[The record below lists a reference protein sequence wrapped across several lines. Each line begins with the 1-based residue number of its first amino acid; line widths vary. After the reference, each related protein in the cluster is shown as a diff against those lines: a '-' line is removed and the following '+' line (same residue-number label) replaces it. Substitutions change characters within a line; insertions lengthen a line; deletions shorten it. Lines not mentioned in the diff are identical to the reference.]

1 MASKV
6 DKAQKNKDRRL
17 TTAPS
22 FWTAGLKTSGLKPND
37 DDEER
42 RRKKKKKTTTNELV
56 PQRGHVASSS
66 WSQPG
71 SGQAKSSN
79 STRPS
84 PYMMD
89 DASSS
94 SSDSKGKRMTTYNSF
109 WTKSLFGTTKEN
121 PKFDL
126 LQPTRPKA
134 PVASASSSQQS
145 KGKAPAGP
153 AWHSTPS
160 DRPGSSRTVPNERT
174 GLVQHNA
181 FGRGST
187 PEPANPSGLRRDDRG
202 GNGATEARGRPPH
215 LDPVR
220 LGQHSRS
227 HTISTSPLRQNP
239 PTLGDPTGTW
249 KLKGHQDYGAGSS
262 RAANS
267 PLVSNV
273 AADEATPRTTG
284 TLFSFVRKTA
294 READTRVP
302 IDNSTQRPGTG
313 SNRDQIPARPPRP
326 ADALSYARSEEAAN
340 SRRPVPQ
347 PFAGSSRD
355 AATPGKRQPQLG
367 RDAVEIGTADT
378 LLILRQKDLREP
390 VPRISDSNA
399 PPRGSLDDWNRPS
412 ISNKSKEGVVHG
424 NALGQAS
431 EVRNQPQH
439 STRSQFQDLVQ
450 HDRRTH
456 AAERP
461 EQGQQRSLGKDRMP
475 NPSEMAAFR
484 TQIPKTYTA
493 EDKPSEA
500 ATHTLDPRTGYLM
513 PASTSQ
519 LSKPDPQEHARPE
532 RKHRDQR
539 QNDAQ
544 PLANTRPSN
553 AQEQPSQRSGD
564 RHREETGA
572 SRPSARKAAAATVSP
587 TDEWPKVGL
596 IAGQPPQRPARPSAD
611 ISNAVAEF
619 SKATPLA
626 ESQQRGFFAEQ
637 QAANTNP
644 SHSEPK
650 GKGVASYSPVREIDP
665 KNVRSDKSI
674 ATPEVKEPRRPDHAR
689 PDAQRLHD
697 FSSSERTRE
706 LESALIHEKRPNATQ
721 SSAAQSHR
729 PAGNVARREAVP
741 TSDRSDGQR
750 LKQSEISQDRAK
762 GRDLSLLS
770 RVTKKS
776 VPVRSPYEQAS
787 IPESTQPE
795 KNQQQPDREREN
807 RSKAPGGRSARQM
820 DVNATRG
827 ASQAVPDPIPEVVV
841 TEPNGNT
848 HQRKPSLSLFPESSR
863 IASKLVQNSTEESKR
878 PQDEKAAP
886 APGARPAV
894 STSVPRPEKHKSSS
908 QPISL
913 RQDRK
918 QDQVEAERLRL
929 GGVQPVASERIPS
942 ASPWEAESSS
952 RSARMPSSGRET
964 TSKSNN
970 GAKVT
975 GPPAQSSRGDPLD
988 SWKPAAQ
995 SRGEWLSREG
1005 PAAAFDRTARQSG
1018 SGGLGASKSSVEPQ
1032 PAIIVTDVDS
1042 QERENR
1048 TNGKPGKPQAS
1059 AHATKSR
1066 SSVPVIDASIAD
1078 NMSSLYHH
1086 QRKERTQEPMPP
1098 TSKSSNPQRLDPAP
1112 QENLSFRERSLK
1124 QRPAETSDAS
1134 IHQAPVATLTHQ
1146 PRVSSERHLVKEVQP
1161 THSSTTD
1168 EDGWPT
1174 QPKKLQ
1180 PVRGRFQE
1188 RWSVNDGVNNFE
1200 LEAQQPAAPEKP
1212 AAVDVPNTEGK
1223 AGIRDWLQWVK
1234 KGKTQQPHQ
1243 QAPSES
1249 MTASASRPYGL
1260 SSAIGGSGDEAAVQG
1275 GLTDPFR
1282 TGKTTSDEKA
1292 ATRAPHGPITSKLES
1307 PLSQI
1312 LTAQRV
1318 RAEPGRHALASSLQP
1333 REQAKSV
1340 EPLSET
1346 SLCEEGEPRSLS
1358 RPDKDFAGSI
1368 ISSSDKKVQK
1378 SVNAVSAG
1386 PSASGDLKNN
1396 TTELSPDASSQDEF
1410 MKRLSRDI
1418 NFRFAQAPDEPA
1430 GLAELSSVNSKRKS
1444 RNRNFSVHG
1453 PQTGVSTPAMLDT
1466 PGTLAANKRS
1476 QWIPSTADESRRALP
1491 EISAQD
1497 DHVRSQV
1504 YLESPMKLPQIP
1516 SLTSQSERTT
1526 EEHQTRSISSHGGL
1540 PESKREAWPV
1550 KVTQSA
1556 RSGAAQVEGN
1566 AEREERIRDA
1576 TLTEST
1582 KLAEEALLSYPV
1594 SFDDLLSEMDRSS
1607 QMVPPLALPST
1618 KTGDG
1623 EHRPAQSSEAELA
1636 PAMQSDLAGPAVAAK
1651 TSHDPRAVESKR
1663 TVSPGDAV
1671 STQVT
1676 SGRPVEP
1683 PTERTDSSSQNFGT
1697 AHVPRPEN
1705 PENAHLASAPPVS
1718 LLAARQTT
1726 PPSRSHNGFTRVP
1739 SQTDEDQHMK
1749 RASGAITAGNLSAQQ
1764 PLPVESSTEAQERTT
1779 AISRTPPTLPSEDDS
1794 KLSSFSRRFNDLKK
1808 TDHPTAGDLCAD
1820 EDDESSRSVAAD
1832 RTNEEI
1838 AKATLAKT
1846 IEPFAPENESQPVS
1860 SLYNLKVKVQKTRE
1874 NASGSTDVGEMPP
1887 TTMLRAAPGS
1897 DRSIPTL
1904 PTSSKGDNESVAE
1917 KSRKKRPESDGTLSP
1932 ADPRQQAEV
1941 APAMLVAQHGNIPD
1955 AQAEPLV
1962 EDAPPSYNDATKADE
1977 RAFSHYADVQP
1988 GSGRAPWQG
1997 SWSEPK
2003 EELSALLG
2011 LCGDKKADPSALTS
2025 TSGPTPCL
2033 SGNQNPQQP
2042 GSYPSTTDFATDFY
2056 VKYDHNTEKSHLEAI
2071 PSHVESKQVQ
2081 SPLRAVS
2088 PVSDASGS
2096 LDAVVGNE
2104 EEQLSSVTATFLDQ
2118 TGHDAGDGRGLASAS
2133 AGNGRDASKSTKSV
2147 RSPAIAS
2154 WLDQVDAGPSREIGH
2169 GVDADHR
2176 ASTSLSPEYE
2186 LSAPQR
2192 ASGEIPTSSS
2202 TDGLVR
2208 PSGPLDSG
2216 AAEESKPSQ
2225 NNFGGIRSRW
2235 QRMFGKTGRDDVGGS
2250 RDVPGSAEPD
2260 QHGNGRSSPSYAR
2273 SLGISLT
2280 RADPAATDELSS
2292 SLATR
2297 ERNRPDSLSRSRHNV
2312 LESDSRNEDA
2322 PKDLHT
2328 TSTRQSSLH
2337 QFSPRMDD
2345 GTFNEPQFQM
2355 PLQRQLSGSYDL
2367 HHIVTDTVDD
2377 GNEQSQDLA
2386 HTESVANPDFY
2397 EMNTARELVQSPIVT
2412 QQSRSSSPRTVD
2424 DSRIPQSM
2432 DSPVE
2437 QGDDS
2442 TQYARRQTGQLL
2454 SPVTDGPFNDG
2465 SKFLSKFD
2473 ASRTS
2478 PPDSDHLRGLD
2489 GRQSPASTIFESYLD
2504 DDERRQSWIDE
2515 RPCSAA
2521 STTPEPADNL
2531 ETSSHG
2537 SRDVHEAPKSRDLS
2551 SEAGNRQSASSQDSV
2566 HGRVPLPD
2574 IANLDNAMETPS
2586 SDVRDME
2593 EPSRS
2598 TGDFAQ
2604 DGIARAAASPVQ
2616 YMGDHFDSDASNPT
2630 QEIYE
2635 GKFATHLSSCAR
2647 FDNLRGVEYMEKD
2660 SEPTASAS
2668 EVAPGS
2674 PTHAS
2679 SPSDHEK
2686 EINGSQLGDA
2696 DVCDIVG
2703 SPRVDTQVPDAG
2715 ISHSPVGSLAAEH
2728 IGQCAPPSQAGPPSH
2743 EDLDGDL
2750 PTALATAGEPG
2761 QSTDMHHEEPVLSDG
2776 CLAMEPEYDSDG
2788 GHQED
2793 AEGIIQPQDGLNISR
2808 DMQDNIMD
2816 GHFHE
2821 DEHGDEADPEILTT
2835 DRLDEDEAAHREE
2848 LPDTA
2853 GIDAFETE
2861 QADTKS
2867 CADYTTDAFDR
2878 MDAEPAV
2885 EGPTHS
2891 HSGDQEAEKD
2901 FYGPREDIRG
2911 PGDDENLGHSQDEGH
2926 GHDSDG
2932 DREAI
2937 VEHVPDGLGTG
2948 VLHGE
2953 HDDVDQDDEAHGAPE
2968 EGMGVPRDEADD
2980 TLPDANMGHIHD
2992 EFDSETPLGG
3002 DSMLEGSSA
3011 EGGMDAEPYR
3021 VLDDFEQPSEGV
3033 SCGDQEEPVED
3044 RSQDGMFEHRSDA
3057 DGEQAEMDVDER
3069 PDGDRWTEFSG
3080 DSGLNGDHE
3089 HAGFDGDQYGAE
3101 DDVGDHSRRA
3111 DEGFEGCG
3119 EPGYDGQFEEGRD
3132 DYDEVSDRDIGEE
3145 STGEGDF
3152 GGYGPDER
3160 HAGEEVPTEDEYF
3173 PEGVDNSV
3181 DDEFEDGEG
3190 DPEDFEGDEH
3200 ERDLD
3205 DIESGHEEDV
3215 EDYDMEDQEGDG
3227 QGLRELE
3234 DGPMED
3240 DGISAVEDVSEF
3252 DPADYE
3258 EFPFDDG
3265 DLDAQSQEE
3274 QDAEDFS
3281 LAAATGEADETAE
3294 ARELDMDQLYA
3305 AEIPSIPSSPTDSE
3319 YGPRGFA
3326 SPAEEEYP
3334 ATVPDEEARDQQPT
3348 SPSVVEPS
3356 QTLDDQQEDA
3366 QPRDP
3371 VRFSQLY
3378 RQSIDWQQLL
3388 DSPSLKEFN
3397 AAVSGHHDES
3407 ALTVSTLDPV
3417 PESADVESQAH
3428 SQTLTRA
3435 LEQMTPIAASPL
3447 SPRPPDTPPPDSD
3460 FERDIQHDPGTYCA
3474 SDADHSDY
3482 SVATG
3487 AEQQPQYAFSR
3498 GPRTFDEMGLNPQQ
3512 PSPASFPCS
3521 DSDLGEDA
3529 AEGSSASAMPRA
3541 GHVSRRSLS
3550 QRFSGWWSGGGPA
3563 GRRRSRSPPPPV
3575 PYDNRYGESESPV

>member
-22 FWTAGLKTSGLKPND
+22 FWTAGLKTGGLKSND

-42 RRKKKKKTTTNELV
+42 RKKKKKKKTTNELV
-56 PQRGHVASSS
+56 PQRGHAASSS

-71 SGQAKSSN
+71 SGQAKSNN

-126 LQPTRPKA
+126 LQPTRPQA

-153 AWHSTPS
+153 AWHSMPN
-160 DRPGSSRTVPNERT
+160 DRPGSSTTVQNERT

-187 PEPANPSGLRRDDRG
+187 SEPSNQSGLRRDDRG

-267 PLVSNV
+267 PSVSNV

-284 TLFSFVRKTA
+284 TLFSFGRKTA

-326 ADALSYARSEEAAN
+326 ADALSQARSEEAAN
-340 SRRPVPQ
+340 SRRPAPQ

-399 PPRGSLDDWNRPS
+399 PPRGSLDDRNRPS
-412 ISNKSKEGVVHG
+412 ISNRGKEGVVHG

-431 EVRNQPQH
+431 EVRNQPQR
-439 STRSQFQDLVQ
+439 STGSQFQDLVQ
-450 HDRRTH
+450 HDPRTH

-461 EQGQQRSLGKDRMP
+461 EQGQQLSLGKDRVP

-484 TQIPKTYTA
+484 TNIPKTYTA

-500 ATHTLDPRTGYLM
+500 ATHTLDPRTGYLL

-532 RKHRDQR
+532 RKHRDQK

-544 PLANTRPSN
+544 PLANTRPSH

-564 RHREETGA
+564 RHREGTGA

-596 IAGQPPQRPARPSAD
+596 IAGQPPQRPARPPAD
-611 ISNAVAEF
+611 ISNAVAGF

-626 ESQQRGFFAEQ
+626 ESQQRGFFAKQ

-650 GKGVASYSPVREIDP
+650 GKGVATYSPMREIDP
-665 KNVRSDKSI
+665 KNIRSDKSI
-674 ATPEVKEPRRPDHAR
+674 ATPEVKDPRRPDHAR

-697 FSSSERTRE
+697 FSSSDRTRE

-721 SSAAQSHR
+721 SSATQSHR
-729 PAGNVARREAVP
+729 PAGNDARREAVP
-741 TSDRSDGQR
+741 ASDRSDGQR

-762 GRDLSLLS
+762 ERDLSLLS

-795 KNQQQPDREREN
+795 KNQQQPDREREK

-878 PQDEKAAP
+878 PQDEKVAP

-894 STSVPRPEKHKSSS
+894 SASVPRPEKDKSSS
-908 QPISL
+908 QPILL

-918 QDQVEAERLRL
+918 HAQVETEKLRL
-929 GGVQPVASERIPS
+929 PGVQPVASERIPS
-942 ASPWEAESSS
+942 ASPREAESFS

-970 GAKVT
+970 GTKVT

-1066 SSVPVIDASIAD
+1066 SPVPVIDASIAD
-1078 NMSSLYHH
+1078 NMASLYHH
-1086 QRKERTQEPMPP
+1086 QRKERTQEPVPP
-1098 TSKSSNPQRLDPAP
+1098 TSKSSNPQHLDPAP

-1124 QRPAETSDAS
+1124 QLPAETSDAS

-1243 QAPSES
+1243 QTPSES
-1249 MTASASRPYGL
+1249 MTASASRPHGL
-1260 SSAIGGSGDEAAVQG
+1260 SSAIGGSGDEAAVQD

-1282 TGKTTSDEKA
+1282 SGKTTSDEKA
-1292 ATRAPHGPITSKLES
+1292 TTRAPYGPITSKLES

-1318 RAEPGRHALASSLQP
+1318 RAEPGRHGLASSLQP
-1333 REQAKSV
+1333 REQAESV

-1346 SLCEEGEPRSLS
+1346 SLYEEGEARLLS
-1358 RPDKDFAGSI
+1358 GPNKDFVGSMI
-1368 ISSSDKKVQK
+1368 PSSDKKVK
-1378 SVNAVSAG
+1378 TSVNEVSAG
-1386 PSASGDLKNN
+1386 PGASGDLKNS

-1444 RNRNFSVHG
+1444 RYRNFSVHG
-1453 PQTGVSTPAMLDT
+1453 FQTGVSTPAMPDI
-1466 PGTLAANKRS
+1466 PSKLAANKRS
-1476 QWIPSTADESRRALP
+1476 QWIPSTADESPRALP
-1491 EISAQD
+1491 GISVQD

-1504 YLESPMKLPQIP
+1504 HLESPMKLPQNPI
-1516 SLTSQSERTT
+1516 LTSESERTT
-1526 EEHQTRSISSHGGL
+1526 EEHQTKSLSSHGGL
-1540 PESKREAWPV
+1540 PESKREAWPA

-1556 RSGAAQVEGN
+1556 RSGAAQVQSN
-1566 AEREERIRDA
+1566 AEREQRIRDA
-1576 TLTEST
+1576 TLTEPT
-1582 KLAEEALLSYPV
+1582 KLAEEALLPYPV
-1594 SFDDLLSEMDRSS
+1594 TFDDLLSEMDRSS

-1618 KTGDG
+1618 EAGDG
-1623 EHRPAQSSEAELA
+1623 EHRPAQSSESELA
-1636 PAMQSDLAGPAVAAK
+1636 TAVQSDLAGPAVAAK
-1651 TSHDPRAVESKR
+1651 TSNDPRAVESKR

-1671 STQVT
+1671 SMQVT

-1697 AHVPRPEN
+1697 AHVPRPEH
-1705 PENAHLASAPPVS
+1705 PENAYLARAPPGS
-1718 LLAARQTT
+1718 LFAARQTT
-1726 PPSRSHNGFTRVP
+1726 PPSRSHSEFEQAP
-1739 SQTDEDQHMK
+1739 SQTDEDQH
-1749 RASGAITAGNLSAQQ
+1749 T
-1764 PLPVESSTEAQERTT
+1764 
-1779 AISRTPPTLPSEDDS
+1779 
-1794 KLSSFSRRFNDLKK
+1794 K
-1808 TDHPTAGDLCAD
+1808 T
-1820 EDDESSRSVAAD
+1820 V
-1832 RTNEEI
+1832 
-1838 AKATLAKT
+1838 
-1846 IEPFAPENESQPVS
+1846 EPFVPEIESQPVS
-1860 SLYNLKVKVQKTRE
+1860 LLDNLKGKMQKTRE
-1874 NASGSTDVGEMPP
+1874 NAGGSTDVGMMPP
-1887 TTMLRAAPGS
+1887 ATMLRAASSTSPAITSPLVETEVLDKRINEESKNAFHAPRYSGTKTLSRGSPGPAGRQAAPIEPQTVSPDFHASEDEREVSKSDPAPQVPMLVFESGGVDGARHTGQDAVRDEFQSSAGPGS
-1897 DRSIPTL
+1897 DRAISTL
-1904 PTSSKGDNESVAE
+1904 PTSSKADNDSVADM
-1917 KSRKKRPESDGTLSP
+1917 SRKKRSESDGSLSP

-1941 APAMLVAQHGNIPD
+1941 ASAMLVAQHGNNPD
-1955 AQAEPLV
+1955 AQAKPLV

-1977 RAFSHYADVQP
+1977 RAPFHYADVKLGQP
-1988 GSGRAPWQG
+1988 GSGRAPGQG
-1997 SWSEPK
+1997 SRSEPK

-2011 LCGDKKADPSALTS
+2011 LGGDKKADPPALTS
-2025 TSGPTPCL
+2025 TSGPTPYL
-2033 SGNQNPQQP
+2033 LGNQNSQQP
-2042 GSYPSTTDFATDFY
+2042 GSYPSTADFATDFNG
-2056 VKYDHNTEKSHLEAI
+2056 KYDQNAEKSHLEAI
-2071 PSHVESKQVQ
+2071 PSHVQSKQVQ
-2081 SPLRAVS
+2081 PPLRAIS

-2096 LDAVVGNE
+2096 LDAVVGND
-2104 EEQLSSVTATFLDQ
+2104 EEQLSPVTATFLDQ

-2133 AGNGRDASKSTKSV
+2133 AGNGRDASNSTHSV
-2147 RSPAIAS
+2147 KSPAIAS
-2154 WLDQVDAGPSREIGH
+2154 WLDQVDAGPEREIGH

-2176 ASTSLSPEYE
+2176 ASTSLS
-2186 LSAPQR
+2186 
-2192 ASGEIPTSSS
+2192 
-2202 TDGLVR
+2202 
-2208 PSGPLDSG
+2208 SGPLESG

-2225 NNFGGIRSRW
+2225 NNFGGIRNRW

-2260 QHGNGRSSPSYAR
+2260 QQGHGRSSPSYAR

-2297 ERNRPDSLSRSRHNV
+2297 ERNRPDSLSRSRDNV
-2312 LESDSRNEDA
+2312 LESDSRNEDT

-2328 TSTRQSSLH
+2328 TSTCQSSLH

-2355 PLQRQLSGSYDL
+2355 PLQRQLSGSYDS

-2432 DSPVE
+2432 DSSVE

-2454 SPVTDGPFNDG
+2454 SPDTDGPFDDG

-2521 STTPEPADNL
+2521 STTPETADNW

-2660 SEPTASAS
+2660 SEPTTSAS

-2696 DVCDIVG
+2696 DVCDVVG

-2715 ISHSPVGSLAAEH
+2715 ISHSPVGSPAAEH
-2728 IGQCAPPSQAGPPSH
+2728 IGECASPSQAGPPSH

-2761 QSTDMHHEEPVLSDG
+2761 HSTYMHHEEPALSDG

-2788 GHQED
+2788 SHQED
-2793 AEGIIQPQDGLNISR
+2793 AEGIIQPQDGLNTSR
-2808 DMQDNIMD
+2808 GMQGNIMD

-2867 CADYTTDAFDR
+2867 CADDTTDAFDR

-2885 EGPTHS
+2885 EEPTHS

-2901 FYGPREDIRG
+2901 FYGPGEDIRG
-2911 PGDDENLGHSQDEGH
+2911 HGDDEDLGHSQDEGH

-2932 DREAI
+2932 DRELDEGI

-2968 EGMGVPRDEADD
+2968 EGMGIPRDEADD
-2980 TLPDANMGHIHD
+2980 TLPDAKMGHIHD

-3011 EGGMDAEPYR
+3011 EGGMDPEPYR

-3033 SCGDQEEPVED
+3033 PCGDQEEPVED
-3044 RSQDGMFEHRSDA
+3044 RSHDGMFEHRSDA

-3080 DSGLNGDHE
+3080 DSGLNGDHK

-3119 EPGYDGQFEEGRD
+3119 EPGHDGQFEEGRG

-3215 EDYDMEDQEGDG
+3215 EDFDMEDQEGDG

-3234 DGPMED
+3234 DEPMED

-3265 DLDAQSQEE
+3265 DLNAQSQEE

-3294 ARELDMDQLYA
+3294 AREMDMDQLYA

-3334 ATVPDEEARDQQPT
+3334 ATVPDEEAQDQQPT

-3356 QTLDDQQEDA
+3356 QSLDDQQEDA

-3447 SPRPPDTPPPDSD
+3447 SPRPLDTPPPDSD

-3474 SDADHSDY
+3474 SDAGHSDY

-3487 AEQQPQYAFSR
+3487 PEQQPQYAFSR

-3575 PYDNRYGESESPV
+3575 PYDNRYGEPESPV